1 MIHNDFLLE
10 EILKEGPRGRIMLLR
25 HKQTRRRVV
34 ARHFTGSSE
43 AYRQMMS
50 LSCPYLPRV
59 EACAEENGLVLVLE
73 EYIPGDSLAIL
84 LRGGPLRPEQARSI
98 AADVARALQA
108 LHRLSIVHRDVKPEN
123 ILLDGNR
130 AVLIDFDASRLCKE
144 EAEADTRIMG
154 TTGYAAPEQ
163 YGFSQTDARADIYSL
178 GILLNEML
186 TRRHPATRLAEG
198 PLRPIIEK
206 CIEVNVDK
214 RYGSAA
220 EVLAALQHPP
230 ARRPD
235 RRREL
240 SALISSLVILLAALI
255 FLAGV
260 LLRPD
265 RSPEAFSRTAAAP
278 ASAAPAA
285 SSAPEPAAFDPSA
298 ADLSAPI
305 ADVRLIPESD
315 NHSYT
320 GFTCDLDGNGQPE
333 DYVFCI
339 YMDFAGPN
347 GTILS
352 PTGSDASRVPE
363 GTSRGKSFAPVV
375 LRRLA
380 GGYEFAEEFAPLLEQ
395 AQLNVLPVYTLDSG
409 SPSLKDIDPLYG
421 LWSGARYITY
431 TSDCTGLWRYEASAV
446 LHGQTLTASSTSAI
460 NLISMPSSDP
470 PLATEIPGAFL
481 GVTDP
486 EAPVTSLSTVTDGDD
501 VHHTRFT
508 CNLDGNGREET
519 YTFRIC
525 FNVHGNYPTPVSRDG
540 RLLTSESPVTHIF
553 VPAVFMETD
562 NGLESADHFQE
573 LLEDIRLEVVCI
585 RNPDGGEPAVS
596 DAGPLAGWENG
607 RQVSY
612 SPSCRGQWKYEASA
626 VFNGQTL
633 TAAAV
638 TTIQVDG
645 SL

>member
-1 MIHNDFLLE
+1 MLSE
-10 EILKEGPRGRIMLLR
+10 QYETERELKRSDRGTITLLR
-25 HKQTRRRVV
+25 RKGSGERVV
-34 ARHFTGSSE
+34 LRRFSGSAE
-43 AYRQMMS
+43 AYRRLQE
-50 LSCPYLPRV
+50 LRCPHLP
-59 EACAEENGLVLVLE
+59 EIKACAEQDGQVLVLE
-73 EYIPGDSLAIL
+73 EYIPGDALSFL
-84 LRGGPLRPEQARSI
+84 LEAGPLTEAQATGI
-98 AADVARALQA
+98 ARQVCLALQA
-108 LHRLSIVHRDVKPEN
+108 LHGKGVVHRDVKPEN
-123 ILLDGNR
+123 ILLDGDR
-130 AVLIDFDASRLCKE
+130 AVLIDFDASRTRKPGTDG
-144 EAEADTRIMG
+144 DTRVMG

-255 FLAGV
+255 FLAGI

-265 RSPEAFSRTAAAP
+265 RSPEALSRTAAAP

-333 DYVFCI
+333 DYVFCV

-363 GTSRGKSFAPVV
+363 GTSRGESFAPVV

-421 LWSGARYITY
+421 LWSGTRYITY

-446 LHGQTLTASSTSAI
+446 LHGQTLTASRTSAI

-470 PLATEIPGAFL
+470 PLATEIPSAFL

-508 CNLDGNGREET
+508 CDLDGNGREET

-525 FNVHGNYPTPVSRDG
+525 FNVHGSYPTPVSRDG
-540 RLLTSESPVTHIF
+540 RLLTSESPVTHVF

-562 NGLESADHFQE
+562 NGLESADHFQG

-596 DAGPLAGWENG
+596 EAGPLAGWENG

-638 TTIQVDG
+638 TTIQVDD